1 MRAMTNAM
9 RPRLTAPS
17 SPAGVIDPKPI
28 KAKIEA
34 LGRFGLDELRVLW
47 RNRWGRLAP
56 AHLSRG
62 LLYRVMAYRIQ
73 AEAFGDLDRETKR
86 MLDRLADNAP
96 ADRSPAG
103 AAMGESSHRGSASV
117 SSPNVGELRLILKPG
132 ALLTREW
139 QGRIE
144 RVMALEEGFAW
155 NGETYASLSAAAFAI
170 TGVKWNGRRFFFGPG
185 DRGRSGGTGR
195 RAKAEIAPALASSFM
210 REATP

>member
-1 MRAMTNAM
+1 MRATTNAM
-9 RPRLTAPS
+9 RLRPASTS
-17 SPAGVIDPKPI
+17 SAAGVIDPKPI
-28 KAKIEA
+28 QAKIEA
-34 LGRFGLDELRVLW
+34 LGRFGLDELRVQW

-86 MLDRLADNAP
+86 MLDRLADIAP
-96 ADRSPAG
+96 VDRSPASASTG
-103 AAMGESSHRGSASV
+103 QHSHRGAASD
-117 SSPNVGELRLILKPG
+117 SSSNGSELPLILKPG

-144 RVMALEEGFAW
+144 RVMALEDGFAW
-155 NGETYASLSAAAFAI
+155 NGETYASLSAAALAI

-185 DRGRSGGTGR
+185 DRGKGGGTGR
-195 RAKAEIAPALASSFM
+195 RAKAEIAPDLASSFM

>member
-1 MRAMTNAM
+1 MRATTNAM
-9 RPRLTAPS
+9 RLRPASTS
-17 SPAGVIDPKPI
+17 SAAGVIDPKPI
-28 KAKIEA
+28 QAEIEA
-34 LGRFGLDELRVLW
+34 LERLGLDELRVQW

-96 ADRSPAG
+96 ADRSPAR
-103 AAMGESSHRGSASV
+103 AATGESSHRGSASV
-117 SSPNVGELRLILKPG
+117 SSPDGSELRLILKPG

-155 NGETYASLSAAAFAI
+155 NGETYASLSAAALAI

-185 DRGRSGGTGR
+185 DRGKGVGSRR
-195 RAKAEIAPALASSFM
+195 RARPEIAPDLASSLM
-210 REATP
+210 NEATP

>member
-1 MRAMTNAM
+1 MRATNNAM
-9 RPRLTAPS
+9 RLRPASTS
-17 SPAGVIDPKPI
+17 SAAGVIDSKPI
-28 KAKIEA
+28 QAEIGA
-34 LGRFGLDELRVLW
+34 LGRFGLDELRVQW

-86 MLDRLADNAP
+86 MLGRLADDAP

-103 AAMGESSHRGSASV
+103 ASTGESSRRGSASL
-117 SSPNVGELRLILKPG
+117 SSPNHGELPLILKPG

-139 QGRIE
+139 RGRIE

-155 NGETYASLSAAAFAI
+155 NGETYASLSAVAVAI
-170 TGVKWNGRRFFFGPG
+170 TGVKWNGRRFFFGSS
-185 DRGRSGGTGR
+185 DRGKGGKTGR
-195 RAKAEIAPALASSFM
+195 RARPEISPDQASSFIG
-210 REATP
+210 EATP